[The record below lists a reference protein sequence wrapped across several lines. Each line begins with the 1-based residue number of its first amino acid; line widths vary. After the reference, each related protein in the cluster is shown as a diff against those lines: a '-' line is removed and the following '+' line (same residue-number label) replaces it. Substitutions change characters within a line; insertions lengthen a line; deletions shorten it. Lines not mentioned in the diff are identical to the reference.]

1 MKKFV
6 FTLEK
11 VLNYKQQILEVKK
24 NEMAQLQ
31 ASLSEL
37 EEKIRA
43 LELRSGE
50 LDRELADR
58 LRGGL
63 ATWEAAHCKDFQNEL
78 IRRIRL
84 LCEKKEQL
92 LELISLKRQEIVQ
105 MNGDISGLERLK
117 DRQWKDYTKLCGKE
131 QELAVEEFVGRT
143 RCSAG

>member
-11 VLNYKQQILEVKK
+11 VLDYKQQVLEVKK

-31 ASLSEL
+31 AKLSEL
-37 EEKIRA
+37 EERIRA
-43 LELRSGE
+43 LEARSGE
-50 LDRELADR
+50 LDRELAAR

-63 ATWEAAHCKDFQNEL
+63 AMREAAECKSFQSEL

-84 LCEKKEQL
+84 LCEKKKQL
-92 LELISLKRQEIVQ
+92 LELISLKRQEIIQ

-117 DRQWKDYTKLCGKE
+117 DRQWKDYRKLCGKE
-131 QELAVEEFVGRT
+131 QERAVEEFVGRA

>member
-11 VLNYKQQILEVKK
+11 VLNYKQQVLEVKK

-37 EEKIRA
+37 DEKIRA
-43 LELRSGE
+43 LEFRS
-50 LDRELADR
+50 RELSRQLAAR
-58 LRGGL
+58 LRDGL
-63 ATWEAAHCKDFQNEL
+63 ATRDAVECKGFQSEL
-78 IRRIRL
+78 IRKIRQ
-84 LCEKKEQL
+84 LCEKKDQL
-92 LELISLKRQEIVQ
+92 LELISLKRQEIVR

-117 DRQWKDYTKLCGKE
+117 DRQLKDYRKLCGKE
-131 QELAVEEFVGRT
+131 QELAIEEFVGRA